1 MNREGMRL
9 FRARRQ
15 GRLLVQALV
24 ERLSRPLDSGR
35 KPLSGPAE
43 IDVIVRRGTGEVGN
57 FVPAYGLLDGQVI
70 IQPDRPG
77 EAAETVFIGIRRRR
91 IRLLDSIYVRYAG
104 IDVWLPLLAR
114 LRLRRVVR
122 CVVAEETRQG
132 LLPSPKATKD
142 VAGRRSY
149 DTEDTDDLG
158 R

>member
-1 MNREGMRL
+1 MRL
-9 FRARRQ
+9 FRARWRA
-15 GRLLVQALV
+15 RLLVRDLI
-24 ERLSRPLDSGR
+24 EKLSRPS
-35 KPLSGPAE
+35 A
-43 IDVIVRRGTGEVGN
+43 
-57 FVPAYGLLDGQVI
+57 FGLLDGQII